1 MKIFEAIVD
10 NSQFQQKKLRAMN
23 FPLYLV
29 YSNLKERGK
38 ITKDE
43 ISKIDGIDT
52 TKTTV
57 NKLVEQLEKIGLA
70 VNRDGIIVLLD
81 RDE

>member
-1 MKIFEAIVD
+1 
-10 NSQFQQKKLRAMN
+10 MN

-29 YSNLKERGK
+29 YSKLKERRE

-43 ISKIDGIDT
+43 ISSIDGIDT

-57 NKLVEQLEKIGLA
+57 HKLVEQLEKIGLA
-70 VNRDGIIVLLD
+70 ENRDGIIRLVD